1 MLLANLTKREYVDL
15 RKVNDYLF
23 QTIFFAL
30 LWGGDFDHPQFG
42 RWAGDQVVVITDPDI
57 IYAKAIRMIGDGKLN
72 LPTSILEE
80 LQGPWWNSPPLSS
93 LALRKFK
100 DITKEVV
107 DSLCPSDPEEGFAF
121 QMFFNLI
128 LERRKMMRYWV

>member
-42 RWAGDQVVVITDPDI
+42 RWAGDQVVVIAEPDI

-80 LQGPWWNSPPLSS
+80 LRGTWWDRPSLSR
-93 LALRKFK
+93 LVLRKFK

-107 DSLCPSDPEEGFAF
+107 DSLCPSDPEEGFAL
-121 QMFFNLI
+121 QMRLNLT
-128 LERRKMMRYWV
+128 LERCKMMRYWV